1 MYLTVFSFNT
11 LLTLRELKKNN
22 KKLENRYKVAMS
34 MITYYLQMNSANE
47 LNKKQDSLGLVV
59 TEAQIDEFRL
69 NKFLYQLVGE
79 QWQWHDKLEQS
90 DEQWQ
95 QYVEDSRLRTWVAYY
110 QGSIAGY
117 FELKTDELGTT
128 EIMYFGLAP
137 NFIGKGFGGYLL
149 SQAILNA
156 WEMQNT
162 KRVFVH
168 TCSLDHTS
176 ALANY
181 KARGMNV
188 YKEVS

>member
-1 MYLTVFSFNT
+1 MNT
-11 LLTLRELKKNN
+11 
-22 KKLENRYKVAMS
+22 
-34 MITYYLQMNSANE
+34 IIYYLQMNSVDE
-47 LNKKQDSLGLVV
+47 LIGKEASLGLVIN
-59 TEAQIDEFRL
+59 EAEINQFRV

-79 QWQWHDKLEQS
+79 QWQWQDKLTES
-90 DEQWQ
+90 DAQWET
-95 QYVEDSRLRTWVAYY
+95 YVSDPNLRTWIAYY

-117 FELKTDELGTT
+117 FELKSDGQGTT

-156 WEMQNT
+156 WAMTGTN
-162 KRVFVH
+162 RVFVH

-181 KARGMNV
+181 KARGFKLYN
-188 YKEVS
+188 SA